1 MGLLPPADGSLRVD
15 GVEIDQQNVRRW
27 QASIGHVPQQIFLSD
42 DTIARNIALGLPDE
56 EIDMAQLERAARL
69 ARLHDFVASSLPRGY
84 DTVVGDR
91 GIRLSGGQRQR
102 IGIARALYADPDLLV
117 LDEAT
122 SALDNVTENA
132 VFEALQAL
140 AGRKTIVM
148 VAHRLTTVRSCT
160 DICVMEH
167 GRIVERGTY
176 DKLMNSSPRFRALSS
191 ATITC

>member
-1 MGLLPPADGSLRVD
+1 
-15 GVEIDQQNVRRW
+15 VRAW
-27 QASIGHVPQQIFLSD
+27 QRSIGHVPQQIFLCD
-42 DTIARNIALGLPDE
+42 DTIARNIALGIPDG
-56 EIDMAQLERAARL
+56 EIDMARLEGAARL
-69 ARLHDFVASSLPRGY
+69 ARLHDFVAGGLPQGY
-84 DTVVGDR
+84 STVVGDR

-132 VFEALQAL
+132 VLEALQAL

-148 VAHRLTTVRSCT
+148 VAHRLNSVRGC
-160 DICVMEH
+160 DLVCVMEQ

-176 DKLMNSSPRFRALSS
+176 AELMGSSPRFRAL
-191 ATITC
+191 ATTAAG